1 MRRITISVARNA
13 AAAIEDAQHAVQVG
27 RVLEELNYRWYEE
40 TLSDRG
46 LPYLKKTVRDAG
58 RARARSRVLDVWAAI
73 FPWCG

>member
-1 MRRITISVARNA
+1 MARNA

-46 LPYLKKTVRDAG
+46 LPYLKKRCAT
-58 RARARSRVLDVWAAI
+58 LDVSVLALESLMYGPRS
-73 FPWCG
+73 FRGVVDLLV